1 MTNEE
6 FDHIIHVKLKGF
18 SAEVPEDLWER
29 IAVPTTEIADNSFD
43 EFLQDQFSQYKAP
56 VSPDLFDRIIP
67 EEKKRRIFFM
77 LPKISMVA
85 ASLMLIVLI
94 SSVSAF
100 LYFNQIAFDNNQP
113 NNAITNSNLATPPPP
128 SNKPTISIEEDHKEL
143 NNLNAANNIQ
153 VSNESVEE
161 KQNTSILKEEKL
173 NNKADFAFRKSHLP
187 LQSHVIINS
196 VNANAPINS
205 NKNTKSGSGEEH
217 YDTYQPFIKLNAQ
230 TINIENKTT
239 PIQSGDKEINFLFN
253 HSRNIRNVVICPSDK
268 KMRNTNWDIEVFA
281 SPTDVTFKT
290 VTNNSATQDFLNRK
304 DSSEKMKIGY
314 SAGFRI
320 VKPLSDNFSI
330 KTGLQYTQANEQFTY
345 RTENEIKTTTVITVR
360 NITLANGSIVTVS
373 DTSILQQIG
382 YKTNSVNNSYKTI
395 DVPVLLGYEFGNE
408 DWRFGIN
415 TGVLFNITTW
425 NKGVT
430 LDSSLL
436 PQSFSKESN
445 LIYKN
450 NIGLGLYA
458 GFSFTKRINYNT
470 LVFAEPYIRYNL
482 SNMTTASSTFNQR
495 FTVGGLA
502 LGVRFNLNNR

>member
-1 MTNEE
+1 MTKEE

-29 IAVPTTEIADNSFD
+29 ITVPTTEISDNAFD
-43 EFLQDQFSQYKAP
+43 DFLQEKFSQFKAP

-67 EEKKRRIFFM
+67 EEKNRRIFFM

-85 ASLMLIVLI
+85 ASLILVVLV
-94 SSVSAF
+94 STVSAF
-100 LYFNQIAFDNNQP
+100 LYFNQITIGNTQSNKS
-113 NNAITNSNLATPPPP
+113 ISNSNLATPPLP
-128 SNKPTISIEEDHKEL
+128 SNKP
-143 NNLNAANNIQ
+143 NNLNSTNGIQ
-153 VSNESVEE
+153 VSNDLVDE
-161 KQNTSILKEEKL
+161 KQNTSILKEEKF
-173 NNKADFAFRKSHLP
+173 NNKEGFTYRKLHLP
-187 LQSHVIINS
+187 KQSPIITNS
-196 VNANAPINS
+196 VNANVKMNS
-205 NKNTKSGSGEEH
+205 NENTNGFSSEEH
-217 YDTYQPFIKLNAQ
+217 YNTYQPFIKLTAG
-230 TINIENKTT
+230 TISIDNGTSS
-239 PIQSGDKEINFLFN
+239 IQSGDKEINYLFN
-253 HSRNIRNVVICPSDK
+253 HSRNIRNVIICPSDK
-268 KMRNTNWDIEVFA
+268 KMRNTNWDIELFA
-281 SPTDVTFKT
+281 SPTDFTFKT
-290 VTNNSATQDFLNRK
+290 VSNNSATQDFLNRK
-304 DSSEKMKIGY
+304 DSSEKMKLGY

-320 VKPLSDNFSI
+320 VKPITDNFSV

-345 RTENEIKTTTVITVR
+345 RTENEVKTTTVVTVR

-415 TGVLFNITTW
+415 TGVLFNLTTW

-436 PQSFSKESN
+436 PLSFSKESN
-445 LIYKN
+445 FIYKN

-458 GFSFTKRINYNT
+458 GFSITKRINYNT
-470 LVFAEPYIRYNL
+470 LLFAEPYLRYNL
-482 SNMTTASSTFNQR
+482 SNMTTAQSTFNQR

>member
-18 SAEVPEDLWER
+18 SAEVPEDVWER
-29 IAVPTTEIADNSFD
+29 IAVPTIEMDDNSFD
-43 EFLQDQFSQYKAP
+43 KFLQDQFSQFKAP

-67 EEKKRRIFFM
+67 EEKNRRIFFM

-85 ASLMLIVLI
+85 ASLILIVLV
-94 SSVSAF
+94 STVSAF
-100 LYFNQIAFDNNQP
+100 LYFNKITLDNNHP
-113 NNAITNSNLATPPPP
+113 INSISNSNLVTSPPP
-128 SNKPTISIEEDHKEL
+128 SNTQNNSIEEDHKEP
-143 NNLNAANNIQ
+143 NDLNATKSIQ
-153 VSNESVEE
+153 VLNESVEE
-161 KQNTSILKEEKL
+161 KQNTLILKEEKL
-173 NNKADFAFRKSHLP
+173 NNKEGFKFRKLHFPIAS
-187 LQSHVIINS
+187 QVILNS
-196 VNANAPINS
+196 VNANVKVNS
-205 NKNTKSGSGEEH
+205 NKKTDGFSGEDH
-217 YDTYQPFIKLNAQ
+217 YAPHQPFIKLNAE
-230 TINIENKTT
+230 TVHIDNE
-239 PIQSGDKEINFLFN
+239 PSSIQSGDKEIDYLFN

-268 KMRNTNWDIEVFA
+268 KMRNTNWDIEAFA
-281 SPTDVTFKT
+281 SPADFTFKT
-290 VTNNSATQDFLNRK
+290 VTNNTATQEFLNRK
-304 DSSEKMKIGY
+304 DSSEKMKLGF

-320 VKPLSDNFSI
+320 VKPITDNFSV

-345 RTENEIKTTTVITVR
+345 RTENEVKTTTVITVR
-360 NITLANGSIVTVS
+360 NITLANGSIITVS

-502 LGVRFNLNNR
+502 VGLRFNLNNR